1 LEEIRD
7 QIERD
12 GVIKCGSLGRFNEKL
27 QKAGWFTGPL
37 AGLIMRFL
45 MGGPV

>member
-1 LEEIRD
+1 M
-7 QIERD
+7 
-12 GVIKCGSLGRFNEKL
+12 

-45 MGGPV
+45 MGEPV